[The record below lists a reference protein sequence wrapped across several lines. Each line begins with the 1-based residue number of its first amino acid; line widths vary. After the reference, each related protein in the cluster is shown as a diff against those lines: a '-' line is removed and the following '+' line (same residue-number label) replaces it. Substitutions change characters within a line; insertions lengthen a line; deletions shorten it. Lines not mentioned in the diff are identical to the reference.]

1 MIEPVFP
8 SDSESLQLAYDRL
21 QGQYHFLAGFLGTA
35 SHELRA
41 PINQILSLHQLILE
55 DLCESPAEE
64 REFIAQANQAITR
77 VLQNLDLLIRL
88 SKFETGTL
96 EPRWQ
101 TVPLL
106 GLLAEVEQLTTMK
119 CTNRHCRLTVS
130 PPPESGTVHS
140 DSQWL
145 RQLLVLLIDGAV
157 AAGSRQVEISLDPL
171 PAASLWLRSDC
182 PWPVEATSPGA
193 DAQFSPGFYYQV
205 AARMAGPLRITLSQ
219 EEAGRMI
226 RLRWPAI
233 SAST

>member
-8 SDSESLQLAYDRL
+8 SDSEPLQLAYDRL
-21 QGQYHFLAGFLGTA
+21 RGQYHFLAGFLGTA

-88 SKFETGTL
+88 SKL
-96 EPRWQ
+96 EIGALQPQWQ

-119 CTNRHCRLTVS
+119 CTNRHCRLQISLT
-130 PPPESGTVHS
+130 PEPGMVYS
-140 DSQWL
+140 DPQWL
-145 RQLLVLLIDGAV
+145 RQVLVLLVDGAL
-157 AAGSRQVEISLDPL
+157 AAGSRQLQISGEPQGLC
-171 PAASLWLRSDC
+171 LRSDS
-182 PWPVEATSPGA
+182 PWATTATPA
-193 DAQFSPGFYYQV
+193 TEVAQPPEGFSPGFYYQV
-205 AARMAGPLRITLSQ
+205 AARMAAALQLSLTLTEGGQ
-219 EEAGRMI
+219 VI
-226 RLRWPAI
+226 DLQWPA
-233 SAST
+233 A